1 MSENLRGPEPQGR
14 LAQPI
19 RLPGDRPSTEPSA
32 AAQPRK
38 RQHAGGTLGR
48 KSRCPMWQARE
59 AGDGAEG
66 ARDELP
72 PRDVCSP
79 GWWLPRKLFG
89 VV

>member
-1 MSENLRGPEPQGR
+1 MR
-14 LAQPI
+14 
-19 RLPGDRPSTEPSA
+19 
-32 AAQPRK
+32 
-38 RQHAGGTLGR
+38 
-48 KSRCPMWQARE
+48 QARE